1 MAKIAI
7 SFQNGEWLR
16 ASTMRPKARS
26 LSATEAAGVGD
37 PSLVPLVWSLGR
49 QMITSCGNSPALR
62 ELLRA
67 PARMKSARY
76 WSGTAISQP
85 TYAVGE
91 KGPIVSII
99 GSLSKTT
106 SWLSPFHVR

>member
-7 SFQNGEWLR
+7 SRQNGEWLR

-26 LSATEAAGVGD
+26 LSATVAAGVGE

-49 QMITSCGNSPALR
+49 QMIVSCGNSP
-62 ELLRA
+62 RA
-67 PARMKSARY
+67 VNSASSSRMKSARY

-85 TYAVGE
+85 T
-91 KGPIVSII
+91 
-99 GSLSKTT
+99 
-106 SWLSPFHVR
+106 